1 MVATDSSFLQT
12 ISPEISKPI
21 LIAFT
26 EAGVTVFSAAAAVIF
41 VGFLLTW
48 FVKEV
53 PLRQM
58 SGVAAKAEEDAQ
70 EKAKLASMH

>member
-1 MVATDSSFLQT
+1 
-12 ISPEISKPI
+12 

-26 EAGVTVFSAAAAVIF
+26 EAGVSVFSAAAAVIF
-41 VGFLLTW
+41 IGFVLTW

-70 EKAKLASMH
+70 EQAKLAGMH